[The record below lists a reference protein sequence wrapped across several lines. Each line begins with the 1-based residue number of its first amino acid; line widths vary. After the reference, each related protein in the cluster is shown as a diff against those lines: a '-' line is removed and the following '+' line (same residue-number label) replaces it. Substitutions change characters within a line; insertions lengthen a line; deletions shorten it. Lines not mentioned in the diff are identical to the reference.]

1 MKKIEEVEV
10 AYVRRTTM
18 LIVGVISL
26 AVGFIGGIIYKNIAA
41 GPKTDVRKETIDQR
55 LTQSQSPQTQ
65 QAGQLLELRKKVAN
79 NPQDAQTWADLGN
92 LYFDINE
99 YDNAINAYKKHLEL
113 NPQNANVWTDLGV
126 MYRRSGRSA
135 EAIQAFSKA
144 IEFEPRHQQSR
155 FNKGIVLMYD
165 MKDQQAAIKVW
176 EDLLTVNPAFKIPDG
191 RSLGD
196 FIQQLRSTSPQ

>member
-26 AVGFIGGIIYKNIAA
+26 AVGFTGGIIYKNITS
-41 GPKTDVRKETIDQR
+41 GPRDNVRQKTVDQR
-55 LTQSQSPQTQ
+55 LTQSQSPQAQ
-65 QAGQLLELRKKVAN
+65 QAGQLLELRKKVADD
-79 NPQDAQTWADLGN
+79 PRDAEAWADLGN
-92 LYFDINE
+92 LYFDLNE
-99 YDNAINAYKKHLEL
+99 YENAINAYKKHLGL

-135 EAIQAFSKA
+135 EAIQAFNKA
-144 IEFEPRHQQSR
+144 IEFDPNHLQSR

-165 MKDQQAAIKVW
+165 LKDRQAAIKAW
-176 EDLLTVNPAFKIPDG
+176 EGLLTINPAFKIPDG
-191 RSLGD
+191 RSLAD
-196 FIQQLRSTSPQ
+196 FIQQLRTTPPQ